1 MGAIN
6 NVKARRER
14 NFITSPEVFDHAI
27 ALCAAAD
34 GFSESLRGRD
44 EEGKQK
50 GVVRYASLLTM
61 SGNKKAVPQMAPP

>member
-1 MGAIN
+1 
-6 NVKARRER
+6 
-14 NFITSPEVFDHAI
+14 VFDHAI

-50 GVVRYASLLTM
+50 GGAVVGTAFELS
-61 SGNKKAVPQMAPP
+61 VV